1 MKEEDKP
8 MWLVI
13 YEAFP
18 PKYEPKFDR
27 RLPSKPIKP
36 IFYKEDILRG

>member
-8 MWLVI
+8 IWLVI

-18 PKYEPKFDR
+18 PKYEPRFNR
-27 RLPSKPIKP
+27 QLPKKSIKP
-36 IFYKEDILRG
+36 IFYEEDIIRA